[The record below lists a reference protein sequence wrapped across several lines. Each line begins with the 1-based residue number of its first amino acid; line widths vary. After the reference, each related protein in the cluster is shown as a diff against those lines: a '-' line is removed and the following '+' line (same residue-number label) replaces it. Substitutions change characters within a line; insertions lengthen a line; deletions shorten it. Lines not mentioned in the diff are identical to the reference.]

1 MRGVA
6 AGLCTLAPWHRQQLD
21 AVSWQCLWG
30 FELAAHAS
38 MQVPPG
44 DRGPGRRK
52 ARIAGRIAIGT
63 PAPRLLCPQAALRV
77 HVVAA
82 VLAPAP

>member
-6 AGLCTLAPWHRQQLD
+6 AGLCALAPWHRQQLD
-21 AVSWQCLWG
+21 VVSWQCLWG
-30 FELAAHAS
+30 FELVAHAS
-38 MQVPPG
+38 ATWRP
-44 DRGPGRRK
+44 GPGRRK